1 MKKLLFNPIFLV
13 LITFFSVLIIISL
26 NKTSQKAFT
35 AQKNLNKVETEI
47 SYLEQELENNKRE
60 LYQTKT
66 DLNKEKI
73 IRNELL
79 MKKEGEIIVNLP
91 LKEESEIV
99 TLQNEKTTAWEEWKK
114 VLRWKKAVK

>member
-26 NKTSQKAFT
+26 NKTSQKALT

-114 VLRWKKAVK
+114 VLRWKKS